1 MAKFRAE
8 KNTDVK
14 TKRRYVGK
22 ELVTHVMYDGHAV
35 GHGGSYMAGS
45 VSGQLVTDKNGKPFP
60 LKQIGVLR

>member
-22 ELVTHVMYDGHAV
+22 ELVTHVMYDGHSV

-45 VSGQLVTDKNGKPFP
+45 VSGQLVIDKNGKPLP